1 MKTTFFL
8 CLAVLSLG
16 MLACGRRP
24 PEIPPEVQV
33 KKAIEDYIAQDTQ
46 LRGAF
51 FLRDPR
57 DGSVLRLSF
66 DHLHE
71 HVSPAEGGTHS
82 ACVDFKD
89 DSGKV
94 YDVDVYVKQSG
105 STYQP
110 AKLVLHKVNGEV
122 VVQ

>member
-1 MKTTFFL
+1 MRTAFFIYL
-8 CLAVLSLG
+8 VIFSLG
-16 MLACGRRP
+16 ILACGRRP
-24 PEIPPEVQV
+24 PDIPPEVQV
-33 KKAIEDYIAQDTQ
+33 KKAIESYIVQDTQ

-57 DGSVLRLSF
+57 DGAILRLSF
-66 DHLHE
+66 DHVHE
-71 HVSPAEGGTHS
+71 HISPAEGGTHS

-89 DSGKV
+89 DSGQV
-94 YDVDVYVKQSG
+94 YDVDVYMRQSG
-105 STYQP
+105 NTYQP